1 MARQLK
7 TPIEKLKT
15 KINSLINSDNSI
27 KDVRKKI
34 KVGNTVLFSYDNNLI
49 SYTKNRYFP
58 SKVENIIEEDFEVN
72 FPLTSENLNLLGA
85 NISNPP
91 RGAKLLIDLFRK
103 THKSTINKITIGS
116 NDNSTTNDEIF
127 VTKEFYENITKINK
141 EEGKDK
147 AVRFNNRVKPFLQS
161 NFNINSSNQVVDR
174 DYSLLLEEIIASGQ
188 VSQQDIIELTSKLD
202 QGNNINVVVEKQII
216 KQAEWL
222 IEKIQEILDEGKI
235 TTPKAK
241 ELGNK
246 HFGFPKVSITGPEH
260 LMEIILTKYGKY
272 TLFGVPVLLNT
283 DKYVVNTRGL
293 SRSQF
298 DIILINHLSDI
309 EVVELKRSDTTILD
323 YDEGRNKFFASKELA
338 IAVSQAERY
347 ISAVYRENDEDY
359 KINNQ
364 KIRDFLNSQIGGVMT
379 VEIVRPKALI
389 ILGSYLTIA
398 PDYDK
403 LDDKTKRKVSNPD
416 YNTNYL
422 QAYKE
427 LKEAYKNIHILTYS
441 ELIEN
446 ARTRLITQDDE

>member
-15 KINSLINSDNSI
+15 KIKSLTTADSSI
-27 KDVRKKI
+27 KDSRNKI
-34 KVGNTVLFSYDNNLI
+34 KVGSAILFSYDNNQI

-58 SKVENIIEEDFEVN
+58 SKVESIVEEDFEVI
-72 FPLTSENLNLLGA
+72 FPLTSDNLNLLGA

-91 RGAKLLIDLFRK
+91 RGAKLVIDLFRK
-103 THKSTINKITIGS
+103 THKATICKIIIGS
-116 NDNSTTNDEIF
+116 QENSITNNDLS
-127 VTKEFYENITKINK
+127 VTKDFYENINQINK

-147 AVRFNNRVKPFLQS
+147 AIRFNNRVRPFLQS
-161 NFNINSSNQVVDR
+161 NFNISSSTQVVDR

-246 HFGFPKVSITGPEH
+246 YFGFPKVGITGPEH
-260 LMEIILTKYGKY
+260 LMEKILTKYGKY

-347 ISAVYRENDEDY
+347 ISAVYRENDDDY

-364 KIRDFLNSQIGGVMT
+364 KIRDFLNSQIGGAMN

-398 PDYDK
+398 PDYSK
-403 LDDKTKRKVSNPD
+403 LEEKTKRKISSAD
-416 YNTNYL
+416 YNANYL

>member
-7 TPIEKLKT
+7 TPQEKLKT
-15 KINSLINSDNSI
+15 KISNLIANDISI
-27 KDVRKKI
+27 KEIKQKI
-34 KVGNTVLFSYDNNLI
+34 RVGNKVLFSYDNNLI
-49 SYTKNRYFP
+49 TYTKNRYFP
-58 SKVENIIEEDFEVN
+58 SKIENLIEENFEVC
-72 FPLTSENLNLLGA
+72 FPLTGENILLLGA

-91 RGAKLLIDLFRK
+91 KGAKLLIDLFRK
-103 THKSTINKITIGS
+103 TNKPNLNKITIGS
-116 NDNSTTNDEIF
+116 STNGIFENSLS

-147 AVRFNNRVKPFLQS
+147 AVRFNNRVKPFLKA
-161 NFNINSSNQVVDR
+161 NFSILSSDLTVER

-188 VSQQDIIELTSKLD
+188 VSQQDIIELTSKLE
-202 QGNNINVVVEKQII
+202 QGNSINVVIEKQLI

-235 TTPKAK
+235 TTQKAK
-241 ELGNK
+241 DLGNL
-246 HFGFPKVSITGPEH
+246 HFGFPKTSISGPEH
-260 LMEIILTKYGKY
+260 LMEKILTKYGKY

-283 DKYVVNTRGL
+283 DKYVINVRGL

-298 DIILINHLSDI
+298 DIVLINHLSDI
-309 EVVELKRSDTTILD
+309 EVVELKRSDTTVLD
-323 YDEGRNKFFASKELA
+323 YDEGRNKFYASKDLS

-347 ISAVYRENDEDY
+347 ISAVYRENDDEY

-364 KIRDFLNSQIGGVMT
+364 KIRDFLNTEIGGVMT

-389 ILGSYLTIA
+389 ILGSFLTLA
-398 PDYDK
+398 PDYEK
-403 LDDKTKRKVSNPD
+403 LEDKTKRKVSKD
-416 YNTNYL
+416 VYILNYL

-446 ARTRLITQDDE
+446 ARTRLIKQDD